1 MAETL
6 AVDILELGPYSVNCY
21 ILSDNGQAVII
32 DPGFDPATIE
42 NLIRDRKIDVK
53 EIIITH
59 GHIDHIMGLPQ
70 IKKFTG
76 APVLIHQNDA
86 VMLTDPK
93 INLSAFYASPFST
106 DTADGFLD
114 EGDIINIGRFQ
125 LKVIHTPGHS
135 PGSISLL
142 TEEVVFTG
150 DTLFSGSIGGTDF
163 PGADYQTLISSIKN
177 KLLTLPDGTVVYPGH
192 GPDTTIGKERT
203 SNPWL
208 T

>member
-6 AVDILELGPYSVNCY
+6 AVDKLELGPYSVNCY

-59 GHIDHIMGLPQ
+59 GHVDHIMGLPR

-76 APVLIHQNDA
+76 ALVLIHQNDA

-93 INLSAFYASPFST
+93 INLSAFYASPFFT
-106 DTADGFLD
+106 DDADGFLD

-142 TEEVVFTG
+142 TEEMVFTG

-177 KLLTLPDGTVVYPGH
+177 KLLTLPGGTIVYPGH